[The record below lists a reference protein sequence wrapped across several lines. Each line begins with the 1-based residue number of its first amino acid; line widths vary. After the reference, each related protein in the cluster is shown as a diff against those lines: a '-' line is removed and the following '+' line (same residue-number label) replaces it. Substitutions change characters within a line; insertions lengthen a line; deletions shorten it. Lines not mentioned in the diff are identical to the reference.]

1 MGAFLVGCTSMRNII
16 IALVIAASLGSGSTA
31 RAYLLVEDIPNLT
44 RSITSQI
51 QNYAQYI
58 LTAERELTQI
68 TNQVTQIENQVIQ
81 LARFG
86 NPQYYINL
94 LNLNQFLA
102 SASVMSSG
110 VGNTIAQ
117 YRQLANGSLALSY
130 TGNGLYSNLQGTLD
144 RFGNPVQ
151 YNTSAFAKFAAV
163 NNMVESYNTQ
173 QRTYNQQMASLQQ
186 QLTTALQNL
195 NTAPDL
201 VSRVT
206 YSAQINA
213 IHAQINALNANSTL
227 TGQAAT
233 VQQVA
238 NQNDAA
244 RVQEA
249 NRQQEI
255 QERQTDL
262 QSEAHGFSNLISGGV
277 QP

>member
-1 MGAFLVGCTSMRNII
+1 MRKLILVLLFLGF
-16 IALVIAASLGSGSTA
+16 GSTA

-44 RSITSQI
+44 HNIVSEVE
-51 QNYAQYI
+51 NYAKYVQTTLNQ
-58 LTAERELTQI
+58 LTQIEQGVTQI
-68 TNQVTQIENQVIQ
+68 TNQVTA

-86 NPQYYINL
+86 NPQYYVNL

-102 SASVMSSG
+102 SASVLSSG
-110 VGNTIAQ
+110 IGNTIAQ
-117 YRQLANGSLALSY
+117 YRQLANGSLALRY
-130 TGNGLYSNLQGTLD
+130 TANGLYSNLQGTLD

-151 YNTSAFAKFAAV
+151 YNTSAFAKFATV

-186 QLTTALQNL
+186 QLTTALQNV
-195 NTAPDL
+195 NRAGDL
-201 VSRVT
+201 MST
-206 YSAQINA
+206 QKYSAQVNA

-227 TGQAAT
+227 TGQAAA
-233 VQQVA
+233 VQQA
-238 NQNDAA
+238 SNQNDAA

-255 QERQTDL
+255 QERETDL
-262 QSEAHGFSNLISGGV
+262 QYEARGFSNLIGGGA